1 MNTPVPTSFLNP
13 DLTARQRD
21 LVQGALRLLDRDGLD
36 GFTMRSLA
44 SEIGLSPMAAYKH
57 FDNQRELQ
65 LEVWSAC
72 MDALYQRTVEVAAA
86 AADPATAFIDLCR
99 EFVVYATTYPNRFE
113 LLFNHPFVREV
124 RAESRLDPARFCV
137 WEVAN
142 TCIARAQESGLFR
155 RDVAASALAM
165 AAYSMLHGLS
175 YCLVSGRVRFTTA
188 MEQDEAIRMGL
199 MVIEDSLTKRADPV

>member
-1 MNTPVPTSFLNP
+1 MNVPAATSFLNSQ
-13 DLTARQRD
+13 LTARQKD
-21 LVQGALRLLDRDGLD
+21 LVQGAVRLLDRDGLD

-44 SEIGLSPMAAYKH
+44 TEIGLSPMAAYKH

-72 MDALYQRTVEVAAA
+72 MDALYQRTVEGTAA
-86 AADPATAFIDLCR
+86 AADPAQAFLDLCR

-113 LLFNHPFVREV
+113 LLFNHPFIREV
-124 RAESRLDPARFCV
+124 RSETRLDGARYSV
-137 WEVAN
+137 WELAN
-142 TCIARAQESGLFR
+142 SFISQAQEAGRFR

-199 MVIEDSLTKRADPV
+199 MVIEDSLTKRAQ

>member
-1 MNTPVPTSFLNP
+1 MNSPSSTSFLNP
-13 DLTARQRD
+13 DLSNRQRD
-21 LVQGALRLLDRDGLD
+21 LVKGALRLLDRDGLD

-44 SEIGLSPMAAYKH
+44 IEIGLSPMAAYKH

-72 MDALYQRTVEVAAA
+72 MDALYQRTVEVTALAPN
-86 AADPATAFIDLCR
+86 PAQAFLDLCR
-99 EFVVYATTYPNRFE
+99 EFVVYSTTYPNRFE
-113 LLFNHPFVREV
+113 LLFNHPFIREV
-124 RAESRLDPARFCV
+124 RSETRLDAARFGV
-137 WEVAN
+137 WELAN
-142 TCIARAQESGLFR
+142 AFIAQAQEEGRFR
-155 RDVAASALAM
+155 RDVAPSALAM

-199 MVIEDSLTKRADPV
+199 MVIEDSLTKRAG

>member
-1 MNTPVPTSFLNP
+1 MNTPSATSYLNP
-13 DLTARQRD
+13 DLSPRQRD
-21 LVQGALRLLDRDGLD
+21 LVKGALRLLDRDGLD

-44 SEIGLSPMAAYKH
+44 IEIGLSPMAAYKH

-72 MDALYQRTVEVAAA
+72 MDALYQRTVEVSALAP
-86 AADPATAFIDLCR
+86 DPAQAFLDLCR

-113 LLFNHPFVREV
+113 LLFNHPFIREV
-124 RAESRLDPARFCV
+124 RSETRLDAARFGV
-137 WEVAN
+137 WEMAN
-142 TCIARAQESGLFR
+142 AYIAQAQESGRFR
-155 RDVAASALAM
+155 RDVAPSALAM

-199 MVIEDSLTKRADPV
+199 MVIEDSLTKRAD

>member
-1 MNTPVPTSFLNP
+1 MNSPSSTSFLNP
-13 DLTARQRD
+13 DLSNRQRD
-21 LVQGALRLLDRDGLD
+21 LVKGALRLLDRDGLD

-44 SEIGLSPMAAYKH
+44 IEIGLSPMAAYKH

-72 MDALYQRTVEVAAA
+72 MDALYQRTVEVTALASN
-86 AADPATAFIDLCR
+86 PAQAFLDLCR
-99 EFVVYATTYPNRFE
+99 EFVVYSTTYPNRFE
-113 LLFNHPFVREV
+113 LLFNHPFIREV
-124 RAESRLDPARFCV
+124 RSETRLDAARFGV
-137 WEVAN
+137 WELAN
-142 TCIARAQESGLFR
+142 AFIAQAQEEGRFR
-155 RDVAASALAM
+155 RDVAPSALAM

-199 MVIEDSLTKRADPV
+199 MVIEDSLTKRAG